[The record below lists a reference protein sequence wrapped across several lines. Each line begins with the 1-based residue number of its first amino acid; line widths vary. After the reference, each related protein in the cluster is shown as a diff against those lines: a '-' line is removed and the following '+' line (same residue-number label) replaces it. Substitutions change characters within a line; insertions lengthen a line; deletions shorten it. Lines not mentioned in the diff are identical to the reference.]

1 MVQEIIAIGSGCIDH
16 LSIVTRTADGWEQC
30 GVPLVQGGGLA
41 STGATAIARLGGG
54 VELWGIVGDD
64 YHGQMI
70 RTELERDG
78 VDISQMPLIP
88 GYRSP
93 CSYIEV
99 DSETGERTIYGS
111 GFDRRPENVS
121 SYFDPTRAR
130 EAKAMLVTGFVPDV
144 AVAAAIELHA
154 VGGKVVADMSRIAEP
169 VLELVHHVDALIMPE
184 FAVEPLVGSFDIPR
198 ALAVLADLGGSMPT
212 FTVGP
217 RGSYYLADGVVYHC
231 PAFTVKVVDTTGCG
245 DSFHGA
251 YTYAMAK
258 GYDQHEAIRFSS
270 AVAGLKATKL
280 GGRSGLPTLEA
291 VTQFMAERPDE
302 ARARRFEGGA
312 LA

>member
-1 MVQEIIAIGSGCIDH
+1 MVQEMIAIGSGCIDH
-16 LSIVTRTADGWEQC
+16 LSIVTRTVDGWEQC

-78 VDISQMPLIP
+78 VDISQMPVVP

-99 DSETGERTIYGS
+99 DAETGERTIYGS

-121 SYFDPTRAR
+121 SYFDPKRAR

-144 AVAAAIELHA
+144 AYRGSTPPACKRRQGCRRSA
-154 VGGKVVADMSRIAEP
+154 RIDGP
-169 VLELVHHVDALIMPE
+169 VSEMIRHVDAPIMPE
-184 FAVEPLVGSFDIPR
+184 FAVEPLVALTCAAALRSWSTWARRCRPYR
-198 ALAVLADLGGSMPT
+198 AAGFVLP
-212 FTVGP
+212 
-217 RGSYYLADGVVYHC
+217 ADGVVYHC
-231 PAFTVKVVDTTGCG
+231 PAFTVKVIDTTRLRRLVPRRVYLC
-245 DSFHGA
+245 HG
-251 YTYAMAK
+251 
-258 GYDQHEAIRFSS
+258 H
-270 AVAGLKATKL
+270 GL
-280 GGRSGLPTLEA
+280 
-291 VTQFMAERPDE
+291 
-302 ARARRFEGGA
+302 
-312 LA
+312 